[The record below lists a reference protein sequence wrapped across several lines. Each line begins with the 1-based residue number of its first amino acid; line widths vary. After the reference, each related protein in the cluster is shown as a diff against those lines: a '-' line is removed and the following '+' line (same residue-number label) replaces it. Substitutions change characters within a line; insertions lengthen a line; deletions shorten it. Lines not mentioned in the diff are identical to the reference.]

1 MILHL
6 IFKFHSFTNKSKK
19 KSSRNREKRAQST
32 NQHFNRKKLCQMKM
46 TQSKTAESRFCT
58 SDIFN
63 FLMWIWD
70 QIFRQFVYIRLKT
83 NLWNVNECGWI
94 SKMNLFGDRPIMVI
108 EIQSHRIVTVAM
120 HFGQPFNSMSADGCK
135 PERKPSNDDPT
146 IFSFE
151 FSISQRYSVEYLNRL
166 HSTYETKIS

>member
-1 MILHL
+1 M
-6 IFKFHSFTNKSKK
+6 
-19 KSSRNREKRAQST
+19 R
-32 NQHFNRKKLCQMKM
+32 
-46 TQSKTAESRFCT
+46 
-58 SDIFN
+58 
-63 FLMWIWD
+63 IWD

-108 EIQSHRIVTVAM
+108 ETQSHRIVTVAM
-120 HFGQPFNSMSADGCK
+120 HFGQPFNSMPADACK

-151 FSISQRYSVEYLNRL
+151 FSISQRYALALHWRNKNFIKLSQVCFEIKWVASSRDIFLPFFSLNCKKKHLNKHFLAQVYLSWRYRWRCHDN
-166 HSTYETKIS
+166 TETTFSNY